1 MSSSPLDRMGIELSK
16 VAKSFGPVQAVR
28 GIDLAV
34 PPGETVALLGPNGAG
49 KSTTID
55 MILGLSR
62 PDSGTVSV
70 LGASPAEA
78 VKSGRVGGTLQ
89 DGSPPDQLR
98 VRELVALMAS
108 YYPHPLPVDDVLRQT
123 GIEDIAG
130 RWASKLS
137 GGQAQRVR
145 FAAALVGDPDLLVLD
160 EPTSGID
167 VEGRREFWQAMR
179 AVAERGKTIL
189 FATHYLEE
197 ADANAD
203 RIVLMAR
210 GRIVA
215 DGPATEIKAKV
226 GTRTI
231 RATLPA
237 VDLAD
242 LQALPG
248 VLSAERHGDA
258 ITLSC
263 SDTDAAL
270 SALLRSFPGARDT
283 EVRGASLEEAFL
295 ELTVDEDDHEDRDTI
310 GEPSSPGG
318 AESR

>member
-1 MSSSPLDRMGIELSK
+1 MGIELSK
-16 VAKSFGPVQAVR
+16 VAKSFGPVQAVC

-34 PPGETVALLGPNGAG
+34 APGETVALLGPNGAG

-98 VRELVALMAS
+98 VRELVTLMAS

-167 VEGRREFWQAMR
+167 VEGRREFWQSMR

-248 VLSAERHGDA
+248 VLSADRHGDA

-263 SDTDAAL
+263 SDTDVAL